1 MTLDI
6 FQNKLNLI
14 LNYVDKLNRE
24 AIPINTQQILIK
36 TYANDLE
43 IKLTNDMIY
52 EILTYNYTQIAS
64 YKIH

>member
-14 LNYVDKLNRE
+14 LSYVNKLNRE
-24 AIPINTQQILIK
+24 AIPINTQQILIR

-43 IKLTNDMIY
+43 INLTNDMIY
-52 EILTYNYTQIAS
+52 EILTYNYTQTAN

>member
-14 LNYVDKLNRE
+14 LSYVNKLNRE
-24 AIPINTQQILIK
+24 AIPINTQQILIR

-43 IKLTNDMIY
+43 INLTNDMIY
-52 EILTYNYTQIAS
+52 EILTYNYTQTAS